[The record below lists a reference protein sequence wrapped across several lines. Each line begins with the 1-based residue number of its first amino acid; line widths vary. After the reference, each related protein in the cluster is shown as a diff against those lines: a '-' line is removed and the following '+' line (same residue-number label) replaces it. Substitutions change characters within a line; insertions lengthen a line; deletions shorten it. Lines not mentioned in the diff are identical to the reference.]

1 MIRKIR
7 WKFRRENSNLEFLI
21 KLDKK
26 KKKTRE
32 GLEQSHV

>member
-26 KKKTRE
+26 KKKRE
-32 GLEQSHV
+32 KD